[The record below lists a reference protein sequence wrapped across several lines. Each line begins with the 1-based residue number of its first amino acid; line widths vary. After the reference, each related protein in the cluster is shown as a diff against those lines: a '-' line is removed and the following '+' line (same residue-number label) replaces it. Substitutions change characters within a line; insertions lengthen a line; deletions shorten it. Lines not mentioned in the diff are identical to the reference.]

1 MMRKEQQLP
10 HRSEQPE
17 QQQPASAYDEIAD
30 WYDDSVESSSL
41 VHELVLPP
49 LFDLIGNVE
58 GLRVCDVACG
68 QGVVARHLAKSGAA
82 VVGVDTSARLLDIA
96 RRYEAE
102 EPLGIVYQHDDAQ
115 ALATLPDTAFDGV
128 ACNMSL
134 MDILDVAATF
144 RAVHR
149 ILRPNGWFVF
159 LMTHPCFQ
167 TPTSTWMDQADGTVW
182 RAVGGYFQEVF
193 WRSDNRS
200 GVRGQVGAYHRM
212 LSTYVNR
219 LVEAG
224 LSLERLCE
232 PQASGHIA
240 ERMPGYGEV
249 PAVLVARCRK
259 S

>member
-1 MMRKEQQLP
+1 MDQSLP
-10 HRSEQPE
+10 PEEAE
-17 QQQPASAYDEIAD
+17 QQQPASAYDEIAE
-30 WYDDSVESSSL
+30 WYDDSVKSRSL
-41 VHELVLPP
+41 IHELVLPP
-49 LFDLIGNVE
+49 LFDLIGNVK
-58 GLRVCDVACG
+58 GLRVCDLACG

-128 ACNMSL
+128 ACNMAL
-134 MDILDVAATF
+134 MDIPDVAATF

-159 LMTHPCFQ
+159 SITHPCFQ
-167 TPTSTWMDQADGTVW
+167 TPTSTWMDKADGTVW
-182 RAVGGYFQEVF
+182 RALRGYFQEVF

-200 GVRGQVGAYHRM
+200 GVRGQVGAYHRT
-212 LSTYVNR
+212 LSTYVNC
-219 LVEAG
+219 LIEAG

-232 PQASGHIA
+232 PQASGHVA
-240 ERMPGYGEV
+240 ERVPGYGEV